1 MYEVLYHAILSTL
14 LIQCSS
20 AVINYLVHQQYRQT
34 TGVAFVYCSYKEKDG
49 QSAVNLVASL
59 LQQLIQRRAVM
70 PNHLHLLYKQH
81 SKRRTRPTLVECS
94 RLLHAELNAC
104 SRAFIIVDALDECDE
119 ASGARHNF
127 INQLLELPSNT
138 SLMITSR
145 EVRSI
150 ELRLNR
156 FRHVE
161 IRASDADIRTYLD
174 RRIEREGRLKGHVQA
189 DPNLRETIFDSIV
202 KKAEGMSVALI
213 VPSASELVHC
223 N

>member
-1 MYEVLYHAILSTL
+1 MSCEPAFNEWLEGGGEDTVVSRNAYVFVNPTRSDLRFKADFGFSRCRKDHLSVCTMSLYHAILSTL
-14 LIQCSS
+14 LIQCNS

-70 PNHLHLLYKQH
+70 LNHLHLLYKQH
-81 SKRRTRPTLVECS
+81 SKRWTRPTLVECS

-138 SLMITSR
+138 SLMITSC

-150 ELRLNR
+150 ELRFPSSR
-156 FRHVE
+156 
-161 IRASDADIRTYLD
+161 
-174 RRIEREGRLKGHVQA
+174 
-189 DPNLRETIFDSIV
+189 DSR
-202 KKAEGMSVALI
+202 
-213 VPSASELVHC
+213 
-223 N
+223 